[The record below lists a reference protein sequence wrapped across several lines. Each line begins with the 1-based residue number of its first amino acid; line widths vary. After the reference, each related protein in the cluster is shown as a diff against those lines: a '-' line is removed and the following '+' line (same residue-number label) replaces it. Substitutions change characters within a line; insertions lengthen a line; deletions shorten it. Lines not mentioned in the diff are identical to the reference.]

1 MNRLWELL
9 PADVRAQIDEEL
21 AAGST
26 VRAIQLVHTNHGID
40 VFADDRPTLQESR
53 EATELRR
60 DHLVAEGLLPH
71 PSAADL
77 PSVLARVRLL
87 AAPVE
92 AVQTVWVEG
101 ADGPYPRMMAVL
113 RAEDGTVREVG
124 LAALPGGEPAEVA
137 ELGAGLSAA
146 LGVPFRSASH

>member
-9 PADVRAQIDEEL
+9 PAGVRAQVDEEL

-40 VFADDRPTLQESR
+40 DLDELPTLQESR

-60 DHLVAEGLLPH
+60 DHLVAEGRLPH

-77 PSVLARVRLL
+77 PAALARAALL
-87 AAPVE
+87 AGPVE
-92 AVQTVWVEG
+92 AVQTVWVG
-101 ADGPYPRMMAVL
+101 SFPRMMAVL
-113 RAEDGTVREVG
+113 QSGDASSRQVS
-124 LAALPGGEPAEVA
+124 LATLPDGEPAAVA

-146 LGVPFRSASH
+146 LGVPFRSAPH